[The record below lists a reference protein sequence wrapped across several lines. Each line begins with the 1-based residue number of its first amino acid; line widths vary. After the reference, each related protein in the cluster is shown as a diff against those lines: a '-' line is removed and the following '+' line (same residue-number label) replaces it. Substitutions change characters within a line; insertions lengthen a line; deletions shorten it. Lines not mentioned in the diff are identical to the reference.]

1 MKDDIRENLIE
12 LRGRVADAC
21 EKYQRDTDDI
31 TIVAVTK
38 TWPASMVRMAVAAG
52 LHDIGESRIQEA
64 EPKLAEAGPI
74 ARFHLI
80 GHLQSNKV
88 QKALMLF
95 DVIQS
100 VDSLGLAEEISR
112 RAVKL
117 GRTVE
122 CLVQVNCS
130 GEDSKHGVAPDDA
143 LDLIEKVNKLPSI
156 SLIGAMTIGPLT
168 DDEDRVR
175 AAFRSCREIFKRGED
190 IVGDQFDTLS
200 MGMTDDFPLAIAE
213 GSTMIRVGTAL
224 FGTRPA

>member
-21 EKYQRDTDDI
+21 EKYHRDTDDI

-64 EPKLAEAGPI
+64 EPKITEAGPI
-74 ARFHLI
+74 ARYHLI

-100 VDSLGLAEEISR
+100 IDSLGLAEEISR

-117 GRTVE
+117 NRTVE

-130 GEDSKHGVAPDDA
+130 GEDSKHGVAPDTA
-143 LDLIEKVNKLPSI
+143 LDLIEKIRKLPSI
-156 SLIGAMTIGPLT
+156 SLIGLMTIGPLT
-168 DDEDRVR
+168 DDEDRIRETFR
-175 AAFRSCREIFKRGED
+175 ACREIFKRGED
-190 IVGDQFDTLS
+190 IIGDQFDILS

-224 FGTRPA
+224 FGTRET